1 LERVADVLM
10 WEASMDGSKIT
21 VLLVDDEQRFRAST
35 EKILNRR
42 GFETMAAGT
51 GEEAL
56 ERLAESPDV
65 VILDIKMP
73 GMDGLTALRELK
85 RRAPDVPVIML
96 SGHGSEEAARI
107 ALREGAFDV
116 LAKPCDIDLLVAK
129 LQEASRSGEE
139 PEYVTERR
147 VGDVMIPLADYTTV
161 SADDTVEAAIG
172 RLRESFDV
180 KASTD
185 SIMETGH
192 RSLLVLDSA
201 GGVAGVV
208 AITDLL
214 DAIMPRYLTVPKP
227 TLADA
232 IQYSPMFWVGMFTR
246 EVEAIRSTPVGEV
259 MSTVPPSIA
268 VDATLMEAAYVMVH
282 RGARRLVVERG
293 GRIVG
298 VIREQ
303 ELFFEMDRLL
313 HGGHREDVR

>member
-1 LERVADVLM
+1 
-10 WEASMDGSKIT
+10 MDGSKIK

-42 GFETMAAGT
+42 GFATTTAGT

-56 ERLAESPDV
+56 RRLSERPDV
-65 VILDIKMP
+65 VILDIRMP

-85 RRAPDVPVIML
+85 RRAPSVPVIML
-96 SGHGSEEAARI
+96 SGHGTEDAAKV
-107 ALREGAFDV
+107 ALREGAFDF

-129 LQEASRSGEE
+129 LHEATRHGER
-139 PEYVTERR
+139 PDGPTERR

-161 SADDTVEAAIG
+161 VAGDTVGLAIT
-172 RLRESFDV
+172 RLRESFLI
-180 KASTD
+180 KAETD

-192 RSLLVLDSA
+192 RSLLVLDAS
-201 GGVAGVV
+201 GGVTGVV

-214 DAIMPRYLTVPKP
+214 DAIMPRYLKVPKP
-227 TLADA
+227 TLADS
-232 IQYSPMFWVGMFTR
+232 IQYSPMFWVGMFSR
-246 EVEAIRSTPVGEV
+246 EVAMLGATKVADV
-259 MSTVPPSIA
+259 MSPVPPAIA
-268 VDATLMEAAYVMVH
+268 ADASLMEAAYMMIQ
-282 RGARRLVVERG
+282 RRERRLVVEES

-313 HGGHREDVR
+313 SGGRGEDA